1 MSAVPLSATEV
12 PTTTPAVAPAVAPA
26 DAPAS
31 TIERMARDVSLI
43 AVSRI
48 NRINRCVDASTVMIR
63 DDGNANAAAPFPTA
77 ATPPLADVAAVVVDD
92 ILPVEEAVVVVVV
105 WPSVVAVA
113 AVTVAVIC
121 HSVNRSTLDMDIE
134 RG

>member
-1 MSAVPLSATEV
+1 MAVPLSATEV
-12 PTTTPAVAPAVAPA
+12 PTAA
-26 DAPAS
+26 DAAAPAS
-31 TIERMARDVSLI
+31 AIERMARDVSLI

-63 DDGNANAAAPFPTA
+63 DDGNANTAAPFPTA
-77 ATPPLADVAAVVVDD
+77 ATPPLADVAAVVVDG
-92 ILPVEEAVVVVVV
+92 LPVEEAVVVVVVVV

>member
-1 MSAVPLSATEV
+1 
-12 PTTTPAVAPAVAPA
+12 
-26 DAPAS
+26 
-31 TIERMARDVSLI
+31 MARDVSLI

-77 ATPPLADVAAVVVDD
+77 ATPPLADVAAVVVDG
-92 ILPVEEAVVVVVV
+92 ILPVEEAVVVVVVVV